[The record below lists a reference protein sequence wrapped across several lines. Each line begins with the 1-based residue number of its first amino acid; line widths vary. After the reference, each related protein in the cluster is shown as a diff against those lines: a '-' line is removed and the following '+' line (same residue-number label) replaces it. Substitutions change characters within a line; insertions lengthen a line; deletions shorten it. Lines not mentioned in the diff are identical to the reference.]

1 MSDDRG
7 SAVVEFTYLGVLLLV
22 PLVYVMLT
30 VFSVQKA
37 AFGVTEAARAAG
49 RAYATAGSDEAG
61 RERAAFATR
70 LALADQGLE
79 PEAPPRLVCEAVPC
93 LSPGAA
99 VTVSVTYRVPL
110 PLVGDL
116 FGVVPGSIPVT
127 GRHVAVV
134 DRFRAPS

>member
-22 PLVYVMLT
+22 PLVYVLLT
-30 VFSVQKA
+30 VFAVQKA

-49 RAYATAGSDEAG
+49 RAFTTASSADDAYT
-61 RERAAFATR
+61 RAQHATR
-70 LALADQGLE
+70 LALTDQGLDTDVT
-79 PEAPPRLVCEAVPC
+79 PTLDCSQTPC
-93 LSPGAA
+93 LTPGST
-99 VTVSVTYRVPL
+99 VTVTVTYRVPL
-110 PLVGDL
+110 PILGDV

-134 DRFRAPS
+134 DRFRAP